1 MNFLYKL
8 FFVFSLIFL
17 VTILFLTA
25 ISFPLVENS
34 TIQKIIDIP
43 SGTNAKEIVH
53 ILEKNEIIG
62 KNNYL
67 FIILIKLSKLE
78 VKLKFGEYNLSPSLN
93 MLQILNKLARGEI
106 VVYKITIPEG
116 YNSIQIAELL
126 DKKEIV
132 EKESFLKLVKYGE
145 KSWEGY
151 LFPDTYEVPKKYG
164 AENMLKLMLSNFE
177 QVAVDNKLINKA
189 EQTGFTMDEI
199 ITLASIIEKEAKFA
213 EEKKQISSVFHN
225 RLKSGMKL
233 QSCATIQ
240 YILGKPKEKLE
251 ESDLEIESPYN
262 TYLYKGLPP
271 GPICNP
277 GIDSIIAALEPANE
291 DYLFFVLGDN
301 GRHIFSKTYE
311 EHLKNKNDKNDK
323 NDKKGAWH

>member
-1 MNFLYKL
+1 MNFIYKL

-17 VTILFLTA
+17 VTILFLTG
-25 ISFPLVENS
+25 ISFPFVENS
-34 TIQKIIDIP
+34 TIQKIINIP

-53 ILEKNEIIG
+53 ILEKNEIIR

-67 FIILIKLSKLE
+67 FIILIKLSRLE
-78 VKLKFGEYNLSPSLN
+78 DKLKFGEYNLSPSLN

-116 YNSIQIAELL
+116 YTSIQIAELL
-126 DKKEIV
+126 DEKEIV

-164 AENMLKLMLSNFE
+164 AENMFKLMLSNFE

-199 ITLASIIEKEAKFA
+199 WIE
-213 EEKKQISSVFHN
+213 V
-225 RLKSGMKL
+225 
-233 QSCATIQ
+233 
-240 YILGKPKEKLE
+240 
-251 ESDLEIESPYN
+251 
-262 TYLYKGLPP
+262 
-271 GPICNP
+271 
-277 GIDSIIAALEPANE
+277 
-291 DYLFFVLGDN
+291 
-301 GRHIFSKTYE
+301 
-311 EHLKNKNDKNDK
+311 
-323 NDKKGAWH
+323 

>member
-1 MNFLYKL
+1 
-8 FFVFSLIFL
+8 
-17 VTILFLTA
+17 
-25 ISFPLVENS
+25 LVENS
-34 TIQKIIDIP
+34 TIQKIINIP
-43 SGTNAKEIVH
+43 SGSNAKEIVH
-53 ILEKNEIIG
+53 ILEKNEIIR

-78 VKLKFGEYNLSPSLN
+78 DKLKFGEYNLSPSLN

-116 YNSIQIAELL
+116 YTSIQIAELL

-164 AENMLKLMLSNFE
+164 AENMFKLMLSNFE

-213 EEKKQISSVFHN
+213 EEKRQISSVFHN
-225 RLKSGMKL
+225 RLKIGMKL

-240 YILGKPKEKLE
+240 YILGKPKENLE

-311 EHLKNKNDKNDK
+311 EHLKNKK
-323 NDKKGAWH
+323 

>member
-1 MNFLYKL
+1 MNFIYKL
-8 FFVFSLIFL
+8 FFIFSLIFL
-17 VTILFLTA
+17 VTILFFTA
-25 ISFPLVENS
+25 IYFPLVENS
-34 TIQKIIDIP
+34 TIQKIINIP

-53 ILEKNEIIG
+53 ILEKNEIIR

-78 VKLKFGEYNLSPSLN
+78 DKLKFGEYNLSPSLN

-116 YNSIQIAELL
+116 YTSIQIAELL

-164 AENMLKLMLSNFE
+164 EENMFKLMLSNFE
-177 QVAVDNKLINKA
+177 QVAVDHKLINKT

-213 EEKKQISSVFHN
+213 EEKRQISSVFHN

-240 YILGKPKEKLE
+240 YILGKPKEILE

-291 DYLFFVLGDN
+291 DYLYFVLGDN

-311 EHLKNKNDKNDK
+311 EHLKNKK
-323 NDKKGAWH
+323 

>member
-1 MNFLYKL
+1 MNFIYKL
-8 FFVFSLIFL
+8 FFIFSLIFL
-17 VTILFLTA
+17 VTILFFTA
-25 ISFPLVENS
+25 IYFPLVENS
-34 TIQKIIDIP
+34 TIQKIINIP
-43 SGTNAKEIVH
+43 SGSNAKEIVH
-53 ILEKNEIIG
+53 ILEKNEIIR

-78 VKLKFGEYNLSPSLN
+78 DKLKFGEYNLSPSLN

-116 YNSIQIAELL
+116 YTSIQIAELL

-164 AENMLKLMLSNFE
+164 AENMFKLMLSNFE
-177 QVAVDNKLINKA
+177 QVAVENKLINKA

-213 EEKKQISSVFHN
+213 EEKRQISSVFHN
-225 RLKSGMKL
+225 RLKIGMKL

-240 YILGKPKEKLE
+240 YILGKPKENLE

-311 EHLKNKNDKNDK
+311 EHLKNKK
-323 NDKKGAWH
+323 

>member
-78 VKLKFGEYNLSPSLN
+78 AKLKFGEYNLSPSLN

-145 KSWEGY
+145 RSWEGY

-164 AENMLKLMLSNFE
+164 PENMFKLMLSNFE

-311 EHLKNKNDKNDK
+311 EHLKNKNGK

>member
-1 MNFLYKL
+1 MNFIYKL
-8 FFVFSLIFL
+8 FFIFSLIFL
-17 VTILFLTA
+17 VTILFFTA
-25 ISFPLVENS
+25 IYFPLVENS
-34 TIQKIIDIP
+34 TIQKIINIP
-43 SGTNAKEIVH
+43 PGSNAKEIVH
-53 ILEKNEIIG
+53 ILEKNEIIR

-78 VKLKFGEYNLSPSLN
+78 DKLKFGEYNLSPSLN

-116 YNSIQIAELL
+116 YTSIQIAELL

-151 LFPDTYEVPKKYG
+151 LFPDTYEVPKKFG
-164 AENMLKLMLSNFE
+164 AENMFKLMLSNFE

-199 ITLASIIEKEAKFA
+199 ITLASVIEKEAKFA
-213 EEKKQISSVFHN
+213 EEKRQISSVFHN
-225 RLKSGMKL
+225 RLKIGMKL

-240 YILGKPKEKLE
+240 YILGKPKENLE

-311 EHLKNKNDKNDK
+311 EHLKNKK
-323 NDKKGAWH
+323 

>member
-1 MNFLYKL
+1 MNFIYKL
-8 FFVFSLIFL
+8 FFVFSLFFL
-17 VTILFLTA
+17 VTILFLTG
-25 ISFPLVENS
+25 ISFPFVENS
-34 TIQKIIDIP
+34 TIQKIINIP

-53 ILEKNEIIG
+53 ILEKNEIIR

-67 FIILIKLSKLE
+67 FIILIKFSKLE
-78 VKLKFGEYNLSPSLN
+78 DKLKFGEYNLSPSLN
-93 MLQILNKLARGEI
+93 MLQILNKLDRGEI

-116 YNSIQIAELL
+116 YTSIQIAELL

-164 AENMLKLMLSNFE
+164 PENMFKLMLSNFE

-213 EEKKQISSVFHN
+213 EEKRQISSVFHN
-225 RLKSGMKL
+225 RLKIGMKL

-240 YILGKPKEKLE
+240 YILGKPKEILE
-251 ESDLEIESPYN
+251 ESDLEIESSYN

-311 EHLKNKNDKNDK
+311 EHLKNKK
-323 NDKKGAWH
+323 

>member
-1 MNFLYKL
+1 MNFIYKL

-25 ISFPLVENS
+25 IYFPLVENS
-34 TIQKIIDIP
+34 TIQKIINIP

-53 ILEKNEIIG
+53 ILEKNEIIR

-78 VKLKFGEYNLSPSLN
+78 DKLKFGEYNLSPSLN

-116 YNSIQIAELL
+116 YTSIQIAELL

-164 AENMLKLMLSNFE
+164 AENMFKLMLSNFE
-177 QVAVDNKLINKA
+177 QVAVENKLINKA

-199 ITLASIIEKEAKFA
+199 ITLASIIEKEAQFA
-213 EEKKQISSVFHN
+213 EEKRQISSVFHN

-291 DYLFFVLGDN
+291 DYLYFVLGDN

-311 EHLKNKNDKNDK
+311 EHLKNKK
-323 NDKKGAWH
+323 

>member
-1 MNFLYKL
+1 MNFIYKL

-25 ISFPLVENS
+25 IYFPLVENS
-34 TIQKIIDIP
+34 TIQKIINIP

-53 ILEKNEIIG
+53 ILEKNEIIR

-78 VKLKFGEYNLSPSLN
+78 DKLKFGEYNLSPSLN

-116 YNSIQIAELL
+116 YTSIQIAELL

-164 AENMLKLMLSNFE
+164 AENMFKLMLSNFE

-213 EEKKQISSVFHN
+213 EEKRQISSVFHN
-225 RLKSGMKL
+225 RLKIGMKL

-311 EHLKNKNDKNDK
+311 EHLKNKNGQN
-323 NDKKGAWH
+323 

>member
-78 VKLKFGEYNLSPSLN
+78 DKLKFGEYNLSPSLN

-311 EHLKNKNDKNDK
+311 EHLKNKNGK

>member
-1 MNFLYKL
+1 
-8 FFVFSLIFL
+8 
-17 VTILFLTA
+17 
-25 ISFPLVENS
+25 LVENS
-34 TIQKIIDIP
+34 TIQKIINIP

-53 ILEKNEIIG
+53 ILEKNEIIR

-78 VKLKFGEYNLSPSLN
+78 DKLKFGEYNLSPSLN

-116 YNSIQIAELL
+116 YTSIQIAELL

-164 AENMLKLMLSNFE
+164 AENMFKLMLSNFE

-213 EEKKQISSVFHN
+213 EEKRQISSVFHN

-291 DYLFFVLGDN
+291 DYLYFILGDN

-311 EHLKNKNDKNDK
+311 EHLKNKK
-323 NDKKGAWH
+323 